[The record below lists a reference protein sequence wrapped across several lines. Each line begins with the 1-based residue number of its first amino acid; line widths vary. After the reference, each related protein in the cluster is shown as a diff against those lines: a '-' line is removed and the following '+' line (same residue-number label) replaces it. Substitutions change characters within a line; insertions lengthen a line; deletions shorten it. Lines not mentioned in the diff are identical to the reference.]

1 LTLCIEENVLQ
12 ELITLLELE
21 EIEENIYR
29 GQSQDLGWGTVF
41 GGQVIGQAL
50 SAAYR
55 TVSPDRRA
63 HSLHGYFLRM
73 GDVNKPIV
81 YTVDCIRDGKSFNTR
96 RVVAVQYGKAIFNMA
111 ASFQEQEE
119 GFEHQIDSPSFPG
132 PEGLA
137 SEMELAEANA
147 DRIPESIRK
156 IVLCRKPIEIRPV
169 KTMNPFAPQKIPPAR
184 QVWFKTIDRIPNDP
198 AVHQYML
205 AYASDYELIPT
216 ALYPHGYSFWQPE
229 IQIAS
234 LDHAMWFHRE
244 FRMDD
249 WLLYVMHSPVA
260 QGARAL
266 CRGDIYTRD
275 GLLVASVAQEG
286 LIRYNPPASDQA
298 GRTNEKDLGKK

>member
-1 LTLCIEENVLQ
+1 MTVCNEKNVLQ

-55 TVSPDRRA
+55 TVPPDRRN

-111 ASFQEQEE
+111 ASFQVQEE
-119 GFEHQIDSPSFPG
+119 SFEHQIAPPSVPG

-137 SEMELAEANA
+137 SEMEKAEAYA
-147 DRIPESIRK
+147 DRIPESIRE
-156 IVLCRKPIEIRPV
+156 IVLGRKPIEIRSV
-169 KTMNPFAPQKIPPAR
+169 KAMNPFAPEKLPAVR
-184 QVWFKTIDRIPNDP
+184 QVWFKTIDRLPDDP

-205 AYASDYELIPT
+205 AYASDYGLVPT
-216 ALYPHGYSFWQPE
+216 ALYPHGYSFWQPG

-234 LDHAMWFHRE
+234 LDHAMWFHRD
-244 FRMDD
+244 FHMDD
-249 WLLYVMHSPVA
+249 WLLYVMQSPVA
-260 QGARAL
+260 RGGRAL
-266 CRGDIYTRD
+266 CRGEIYTRD

-286 LIRYNPPASDQA
+286 LIRHS
-298 GRTNEKDLGKK
+298 GKAAR

>member
-1 LTLCIEENVLQ
+1 MTVCIEENVLQ

-55 TVSPDRRA
+55 TVPPERQA

-81 YTVDCIRDGKSFNTR
+81 YTVDCIRDGKSFTTR

-111 ASFQEQEE
+111 ASFQVPEE

-132 PEGLA
+132 PEGLV
-137 SEMELAEANA
+137 SEMEMAEAYA
-147 DRIPESIRK
+147 DRIPESIRE
-156 IVLCRKPIEIRPV
+156 IVLCKKPIEIRPV
-169 KTMNPFAPQKIPPAR
+169 KTMNPFAPQKLPPAR
-184 QVWFKTIDRIPNDP
+184 QVWFKTIDQLPSNL
-198 AVHQYML
+198 AVHQYLL
-205 AYASDYELIPT
+205 AYASDFGLVPT

-260 QGARAL
+260 RGARTL
-266 CRGDIYTRD
+266 CRGEVYTRD

-286 LIRYNPPASDQA
+286 LIRY
-298 GRTNEKDLGKK
+298 RGKAVR

>member
-1 LTLCIEENVLQ
+1 MTVCIEKNVLQ

-55 TVSPDRRA
+55 TVPPGRRA

-111 ASFQEQEE
+111 ASFQEPEE

-169 KTMNPFAPQKIPPAR
+169 KTMNPFAPKKIPPAR
-184 QVWFKTIDRIPNDP
+184 QVWFKTIDRLPNDP

-205 AYASDYELIPT
+205 AYASDYGLIPT

-249 WLLYVMHSPVA
+249 WIFYVMHSPVA

-286 LIRYNPPASDQA
+286 LIRYRGKAS
-298 GRTNEKDLGKK
+298 